1 MFLNGAVQLLWPL
14 DFCPGPETAETRW
27 FDDDDDYIEDD
38 DDDDGEE
45 EEDDNDD
52 DDYIED
58 DDDDNDDDGTADTRY
73 GGKIYWKVNIKIL
86 PGQERKW
93 RGCFYCRA
101 KIRLHHV

>member
-27 FDDDDDYIEDD
+27 FDDDDDC
-38 DDDDGEE
+38 
-45 EEDDNDD
+45 
-52 DDYIED
+52 IED
-58 DDDDNDDDGTADTRY
+58 DDDDNDEEEEDEEDDGDYIEDDDDGTADTRY
-73 GGKIYWKVNIKIL
+73 GGKKLLILEKVNIKIL